1 MIPWLA
7 LLTATTWV
15 DVGVLALSKVVPMP
29 PSLSTW
35 YSKFGLVAALADILI
50 IVLGIALAKLL
61 VPAATGLRLIGLS
74 VGIQVV
80 HDSLFY
86 LAVIRGVPTGQNTI
100 IDLFKR
106 YSREGEWRVIVADAA
121 MVAASV
127 WGMETLERSFSADQV
142 AWIGIL
148 GFYSLLYLLF
158 TKT

>member
-1 MIPWLA
+1 MIPWLS

-15 DVGVLALSKVVPMP
+15 DFGTLALSKVVSMP
-29 PSLSTW
+29 PALSTW
-35 YSKFGLVAALADILI
+35 YSEFGLVAALADILI

-80 HDSLFY
+80 HDILFY
-86 LAVIRGVPTGQNTI
+86 LAVIRGVPTGQNRI

-106 YSREGEWRVIVADAA
+106 YAREGEWRVIVGDAA

-127 WGMETLERSFSADQV
+127 WGMEFLQRSFSPDQV

-158 TKT
+158 TKE